1 MKMNAYPQKQNRVNF
16 KLFLIF
22 LWEFKNL
29 NNMKVFFANYSLII
43 LSAFLDSYAA
53 LIVKK
58 QFNHIGQIDYSSWY
72 GFFSYLYKFIQYPLL
87 ITAVIAFVAAPVV
100 SFLALSKLELSVSYP
115 VLVGF
120 HLVFAFFFGVM
131 FLGEKITLYKTIG
144 ALLIFVSIYLFYQ
157 NN

>member
-1 MKMNAYPQKQNRVNF
+1 
-16 KLFLIF
+16 
-22 LWEFKNL
+22 
-29 NNMKVFFANYSLII
+29 MKVFFANYGLII

-58 QFNHIGQIDYSSWY
+58 QFNHLGEIDYSSFY

-87 ITAVIAFVAAPVV
+87 ITAVIAFVAAPIV
-100 SFLALSKLELSVSYP
+100 SFLALSRLELSVSYP

-120 HLVFAFFFGVM
+120 HLIFAFFFGVF
-131 FLGEKITLYKTIG
+131 FLEEKVTTYKLIG
-144 ALLIFVSIYLFYQ
+144 AVLIFISIYLFYQ